1 MSASTYKHSSGAL
14 PLLLTILLSVGMP
27 QHSHAGE
34 GITIDG
40 LVSMG
45 MAQNAELQSFE
56 AAVAEARGQR
66 RQANFFKNPNVAVG
80 VGSREVR
87 DNQNVIQGTGMT
99 LNATILQ
106 EFQFPGKGTL
116 RKAIANKNIQIAE
129 LGLTQ
134 FRLALA
140 AQIKALGYEYLAASN
155 EADAAEA
162 VFKQTSEML
171 TQIGAQSSFGGK
183 KQIEN
188 RLIQAS
194 LVELGSQIRQASQ
207 KKEEIRTRLNALL
220 GRPQALP
227 LKITSPFQPPKVALN
242 DSKLIIDAQNDNPLL
257 RIRKS
262 ELERS
267 VKELSATRLDVA
279 PDFAIGPYLSVDNAG
294 SLERNLGGAV
304 TANIPVW
311 DWNIGNIESAK
322 ARKSQVEALRVKA
335 ERDVEA
341 QMLALIR
348 TYSLIQRQ
356 ISQISPDALPN
367 IQSTSI
373 QAKVEYLNATI
384 GAQLYLDAQSL
395 FLTTLQKTNQATVDA
410 WRTLLDLNIL
420 TGGHLEKSS
429 AKKS

>member
-1 MSASTYKHSSGAL
+1 MMNNRIRLRWHLGRLVLAF
-14 PLLLTILLSVGMP
+14 ILLGDISTAKTLDT
-27 QHSHAGE
+27 SS
-34 GITIDG
+34 IDELVAMG
-40 LVSMG
+40 L
-45 MAQNAELQSFE
+45 AQNAELQSYE
-56 AAVAEARGQR
+56 AAVAEMKGQR
-66 RQANFFKNPNVAVG
+66 KQANYFQNPNLAFG
-80 VGSREVR
+80 IGGREVR
-87 DNQNVIQGTGMT
+87 DNQNVIQGSGVT
-99 LNATILQ
+99 LNAALLQ
-106 EFQFPGKGTL
+106 TFQFPGKGTL
-116 RKAIANKNIQIAE
+116 KKAIANKNIEIAE
-129 LGLTQ
+129 LGLVQ

-140 AQIKALGYEYLAASN
+140 SQIKALGYEYLAATT
-155 EADAAEA
+155 EADASES
-162 VFKQTSEML
+162 VFKQTNEML

-227 LKITSPFQPPKVALN
+227 LKISTPLLPPKAALN

-267 VKELSATRLDVA
+267 VKELSATRLDIA

-294 SLERNLGGAV
+294 SLEKNLGGAI

-322 ARKSQVEALRVKA
+322 ARKSQAEALRVKA

-395 FLTTLQKTNQATVDA
+395 FLNTLQKSNQATVDA

>member
-1 MSASTYKHSSGAL
+1 M
-14 PLLLTILLSVGMP
+14 
-27 QHSHAGE
+27 
-34 GITIDG
+34 
-40 LVSMG
+40 
-45 MAQNAELQSFE
+45 
-56 AAVAEARGQR
+56 
-66 RQANFFKNPNVAVG
+66 
-80 VGSREVR
+80 
-87 DNQNVIQGTGMT
+87 
-99 LNATILQ
+99 
-106 EFQFPGKGTL
+106 
-116 RKAIANKNIQIAE
+116 
-129 LGLTQ
+129 
-134 FRLALA
+134 LA
-140 AQIKALGYEYLAASN
+140 
-155 EADAAEA
+155 
-162 VFKQTSEML
+162 
-171 TQIGAQSSFGGK
+171 QIGAQRSFGGK

-227 LKITSPFQPPKVALN
+227 LKISTPLLPPKAALN

-257 RIRKS
+257 RIRKT
-262 ELERS
+262 ELDRS
-267 VKELSATRLDVA
+267 VKELSATRLDIA

-294 SLERNLGGAV
+294 SLERNLGGAI

-322 ARKSQVEALRVKA
+322 ARKSQAEALRVKA

-341 QMLALIR
+341 QMLALFR

-395 FLTTLQKTNQATVDA
+395 FLNTLQKSNQATVDA

-420 TGGHLEKSS
+420 TGGHLEKSP

>member
-1 MSASTYKHSSGAL
+1 
-14 PLLLTILLSVGMP
+14 
-27 QHSHAGE
+27 
-34 GITIDG
+34 
-40 LVSMG
+40 
-45 MAQNAELQSFE
+45 
-56 AAVAEARGQR
+56 
-66 RQANFFKNPNVAVG
+66 
-80 VGSREVR
+80 
-87 DNQNVIQGTGMT
+87 MT

-267 VKELSATRLDVA
+267 ANELSATRLDIA
-279 PDFAIGPYLSVDNAG
+279 PDFAIGPYISVDNAG
-294 SLERNLGGAV
+294 SLERNLGGAI

-322 ARKSQVEALRVKA
+322 ALKSQAAALRVKA

-348 TYSLIQRQ
+348 TYSLVQRQ
-356 ISQISPDALPN
+356 IAQIAPDALPN

-373 QAKVEYLNATI
+373 QAKVEYMNATI
-384 GAQLYLDAQSL
+384 GAQLYLDAQTL
-395 FLTTLQKTNQATVDA
+395 FLNTLQKSNQATVDA
-410 WRTLLDLNIL
+410 WKTLLDLNIL
-420 TGGHLEKSS
+420 TGGHLEKSF

>member
-395 FLTTLQKTNQATVDA
+395 FLNTLQKSNQATVDA

>member
-1 MSASTYKHSSGAL
+1 MSAPTYKNSSGAL

-267 VKELSATRLDVA
+267 ANELSATRLDIA
-279 PDFAIGPYLSVDNAG
+279 PDFAIGPYISVDNAG
-294 SLERNLGGAV
+294 SLERNLGGAI

-322 ARKSQVEALRVKA
+322 ALKSQAAALRVKA

-348 TYSLIQRQ
+348 TYSLVQRQ
-356 ISQISPDALPN
+356 IAQIAPDALPN

-373 QAKVEYLNATI
+373 QAKVEYMNATI
-384 GAQLYLDAQSL
+384 GAQLYLDAQTL
-395 FLTTLQKTNQATVDA
+395 FLNTLQKSNQATVDA
-410 WRTLLDLNIL
+410 WKTLLDLNIL
-420 TGGHLEKSS
+420 TGGHLEKSF